1 MGEITVTTTTYRI
14 VTATGETH
22 AVTVTNGG
30 AGYLS
35 LASLEAA
42 F

>member
-1 MGEITVTTTTYRI
+1 MTPIIYRV
-14 VTATGETH
+14 VTATGDVH
-22 AVTVTNGG
+22 NVTVTNGG